1 MTRLERTYDA
11 SPEEVWELWTTA
23 AGIES
28 WWPPDGF
35 TAEVQMLELEPGG
48 QLVYSFTAT
57 EPAQIEFMQQA
68 GMPLT
73 IESRKTFTE
82 VSPPNRIAYRS
93 LVDFVP
99 GMEPYEELT
108 TVDIEPEGDGTHVT
122 MTMEPMHDEEW
133 TQRLVAGRTNE
144 LDNLAKEIE
153 RRR

>member
-1 MTRLERTYDA
+1 MYDA
-11 SPEEVWELWTTA
+11 SPEEIWELWTTA

-35 TAEVQMLELEPGG
+35 SADVSSIDVRPGG
-48 QLVYSFTAT
+48 ELVYSFTAT
-57 EPAQIEFMQQA
+57 DPATIEFMQQA

-93 LVDFVP
+93 IVDFVP

-108 TVDIEPEGDGTHVT
+108 VVDIEPEGDGTRVT
-122 MTMEPMHDEEW
+122 MEMESMHDDEW

-144 LDNLAKEIE
+144 LDNLAKVIE

>member
-1 MTRLERTYDA
+1 MPTIERTYDA
-11 SPEEVWELWTTA
+11 SPDEIWELWTTA
-23 AGIES
+23 PGIES

-35 TAEVQMLELEPGG
+35 TAEVSSIDVRPDGE
-48 QLVYSFTAT
+48 LVYSFTAT
-57 EPAQIEFMQQA
+57 DPATIEFMQQA

-108 TVDIEPEGDGTHVT
+108 VVDIEPEGDGTRVT
-122 MTMEPMHDEEW
+122 MEMESMHDDEW

-144 LDNLAKEIE
+144 LDNLAKVIE